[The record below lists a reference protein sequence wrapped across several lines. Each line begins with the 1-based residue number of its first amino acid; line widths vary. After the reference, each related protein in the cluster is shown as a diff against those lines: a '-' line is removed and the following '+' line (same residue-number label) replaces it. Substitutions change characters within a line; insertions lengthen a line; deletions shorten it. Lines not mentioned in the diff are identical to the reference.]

1 MKKINED
8 LSISDRFTDPTQTL
22 SSMKKMLDRSNIMY
36 DYTTQKNISFSY
48 FGTVETLW
56 YHLTIYQYGTI
67 LYDVY
72 IKEGVVSILN
82 VYEGNEMECYTMMD
96 LIYFISND
104 NPTLVNIGVIKK
116 INEKYID
123 ELVNCINNL
132 SKLKSFFDEY
142 NIEYNYHK
150 MYNKSELWYEL
161 NIDNSDIKLNVF
173 NDYIEVMYLDEKKT
187 LYTLYE
193 VVNFISNKLNIKL
206 ISESLSDST
215 KLTDDNKYNI
225 EIVTKLLVNSKIKY
239 KMSPS
244 SVNSSGNIIY
254 IINED
259 DEVQFLIRLFRKIR
273 KIEYVGSVTSY
284 SYSSSSIDDIY
295 DVITFISKY
304 NPNLINRRV
313 LKKINN

>member
-22 SSMKKMLDRSNIMY
+22 SSMKKMLDRSNIIY
-36 DYTTQKNISFSY
+36 DYTTQKNIKTIDYVGS
-48 FGTVETLW
+48 VETVW
-56 YHLTIYQYGTI
+56 YHLTIYQYGKI

-72 IKEGVVSILN
+72 IKEGMVSILN
-82 VYEGNEMECYTMMD
+82 VYEGNDRECYTMMD
-96 LIYFISND
+96 LINFISND
-104 NPTLVNIGVIKK
+104 NPTLINIGIIKK

-123 ELVNCINNL
+123 ELVNCIDNL
-132 SKLKSFFDEY
+132 SKLKSFFDEN
-142 NIEYNYHK
+142 NITYNYHK
-150 MYNKSELWYEL
+150 MYHRSELWYEL
-161 NIDNSDIKLNVF
+161 NIDNSYIKLNVYD
-173 NDYIEVMYLDEKKT
+173 DYIEVMYLDEKKT

-239 KMSPS
+239 DMSPI
-244 SVNSSGNIIY
+244 SVNSLGNIIY

-259 DEVQFLIRLFRKIR
+259 DEVQFLIRLFRKNR
-273 KIEYVGSVTSY
+273 KIEYVGSDK
-284 SYSSSSIDDIY
+284 SYSSSINNIY